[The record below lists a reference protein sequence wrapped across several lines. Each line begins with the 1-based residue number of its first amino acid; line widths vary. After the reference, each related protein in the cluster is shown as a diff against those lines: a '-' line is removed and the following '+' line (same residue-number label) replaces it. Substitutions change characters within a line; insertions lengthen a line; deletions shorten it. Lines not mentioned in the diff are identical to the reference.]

1 MKLFEIKS
9 FRKDTGH
16 CWIAPLPAGVAPGD
30 SVDRPAST
38 RLRLFESGVE
48 LGPGRAAHAWV
59 REKGRGAF
67 SHWGEDLFFSTS
79 DNSPPG
85 RNGRKY
91 FVVAPAVGETA
102 DPSEAAGASGV
113 AVPVNYGLLEATPQ
127 QAREAAEYA
136 IRVAESYTAALPGGR
151 NAITGKSVL
160 ELGPGTSFATTLTLA
175 CWGAKRIGVADR
187 FLAPFRA
194 AYHVPIYR
202 NLIELLRAQDPRC
215 DVQPIERCI
224 AEEGHP
230 PQVITALNLS
240 LEMFE
245 ANSRETYDI
254 VLSNAVFEHLFNPLR
269 ALRGLWSITA
279 PGGIGL
285 HQVDFRDHRSFERPL
300 EYLLMDEFSFVELL
314 QQVHGECG
322 NRLRPHQMEGL
333 FRKAGFSSIQFTP
346 NMSASEEY
354 LADFVPRLRDCPESP
369 YHQTS
374 IEQLR
379 VVSGQYRL
387 AK

>member
-1 MKLFEIKS
+1 MEITS
-9 FRKDTGH
+9 FRKDSGH
-16 CWIAPLPAGVAPGD
+16 CWIAPLPADLAPGD
-30 SVDRPAST
+30 SADRPASS
-38 RLRLFESGVE
+38 RLRLFESGLE

-67 SHWGEDLFFSTS
+67 SHWGEHLFFSTS
-79 DNSPPG
+79 DNSAPG

-91 FVVAPAVGETA
+91 FVLAPAVGGPA
-102 DPSEAAGASGV
+102 APSRAAGASGAV
-113 AVPVNYGLLEATPQ
+113 VPVNYGLLDATPQ

-136 IRVAESYTAALPGGR
+136 IRVAQSYIDGLPGARDGLAGR
-151 NAITGKSVL
+151 SVL
-160 ELGPGTSFATTLTLA
+160 ELGPGTSFATILTLA
-175 CWGAKRIGVADR
+175 CWGAKRIAVADR

-202 NLIELLRAQDPRC
+202 NLIELLRAREPHC

-224 AEEGHP
+224 MEEGHP
-230 PQVITALNLS
+230 PQVITALSMS

-245 ANSRETYDI
+245 ANSREAYDI

-279 PGGIGL
+279 AGGIGL

-314 QQVHGECG
+314 QEVHGECG
-322 NRLRPHQMEGL
+322 NRVRPHQMEGL
-333 FRKAGFSSIQFTP
+333 FRKAGFSSIEFTP
-346 NMSASEEY
+346 NMWASEEY
-354 LADFVPRLRDCPESP
+354 LADFVPRLRECPESP
-369 YHQTS
+369 YHQAS